1 MIIFIVTILMI
12 LQFIITFE
20 MSMVMPLAPII
31 STIYQINPSTITY
44 LNMGYAASGLLSP
57 IFGYWADHFSMK
69 KIIILSTLFFAFGSF
84 IVSINTKEMYVFGR
98 FLLGIGYYN
107 LSSIIMSYTSTIVTN
122 NRLGLVSGLYKVAF
136 SLGAFASPIIGL
148 QLLKVIAFDDIYLL
162 LMIIS
167 VVIALFLFIIPEAQ
181 TQESF
186 RINVSDVFD
195 IFKDKKAKYMIWA
208 NVLLSLPTIF
218 FYNYVSINFSSLG
231 ISQNNISV
239 FYSVVA
245 AGSIAAGVLISVFS
259 DKFGK
264 RKMSY
269 LSTILSGLALIPFVF
284 MSKNL
289 LVIGFVFG
297 LFYDTIWGLFYPVG
311 STFYLHKRATFL
323 TILSSVTS
331 LTNLLSNAT
340 GPLIYQFGG
349 FSLLMIISAVGLV
362 ASGVYMMRAFVLDG
376 NKNN

>member
-1 MIIFIVTILMI
+1 MIIFIVTILMV

-69 KIIILSTLFFAFGSF
+69 KIIIISTLFFAFGAF
-84 IVSINTKEMYVFGR
+84 IVSLNTKEMYVFGR

-107 LSSIIMSYTSTIVTN
+107 LSSIIMSYTSTIVAN
-122 NRLGLVSGLYKVAF
+122 NRLGFVSGLYKIAF
-136 SLGAFASPIIGL
+136 SLGAFASPLIGL
-148 QLLKVIAFDDIYLL
+148 QLLRIMNFDDIYLI
-162 LMIIS
+162 MMAIS
-167 VVIALFLFIIPEAQ
+167 LVIALFLFIIPEVQ

-186 RINVSDVFD
+186 RINVSDVFA

-208 NVLLSLPTIF
+208 NVLLSIPTIF

-231 ISQNNISV
+231 ISQNDISM

-245 AGSIAAGVLISVFS
+245 AGSIAAGILISIVS

-264 RKMSY
+264 RRMSY
-269 LSTILSGLALIPFVF
+269 LSTILSGVVLLPFVF

-289 LVIGFVFG
+289 LILGFIFG

-311 STFYLHKRATFL
+311 STFYLYKRATFL
-323 TILSSVTS
+323 TILSSITS

-340 GPLIYQFGG
+340 GPMIYQFGG
-349 FSLLMIISAVGLV
+349 FSLLMSISAIGLI
-362 ASGVYMMRAFVLDG
+362 ASGLIMARAFVLDG
-376 NKNN
+376 NKND

>member
-1 MIIFIVTILMI
+1 MIVFIVTILMF

-31 STIYQINPSTITY
+31 SSIYQIDPSTITY

-57 IFGYWADHFSMK
+57 FFGYLADRFSMK
-69 KIIILSTLFFAFGSF
+69 KIIILSTLFFAFGAF
-84 IVSINTKEMYVFGR
+84 VVSTNSKEMYIFGR

-107 LSSIIMSYTSTIVTN
+107 LSSIIMSYTSTIVAH
-122 NRLGLVSGLYKVAF
+122 NRLGLVSGFYKIAF

-148 QLLKVIAFDDIYLL
+148 KLLNFVSFNDIYLI
-162 LMIIS
+162 MMVIS
-167 VVIALFLFIIPEAQ
+167 VIIAFFLIFIPEAT
-181 TQESF
+181 TQSSF
-186 RINVSDVFD
+186 RINIKDAFD

-208 NVLLSLPTIF
+208 NVLLSIPTIF
-218 FYNYVSINFSSLG
+218 FFNYVSIHFSSIG
-231 ISQNNISV
+231 ISQNNISI

-245 AGSIAAGVLISVFS
+245 AGSIIAGLMIATFS

-269 LSTILSGLALIPFVF
+269 LSTILSGIALIPFVF
-284 MSKNL
+284 MSGGL
-289 LVIGFVFG
+289 LIVGFMFG
-297 LFYDTIWGLFYPVG
+297 FFYDTIWGLYYPVG
-311 STFYLHKRATFL
+311 STFYLYKRATFL

-340 GPLIYQFGG
+340 GPLIYQIGG
-349 FSLLMIISAVGLV
+349 FSSLMIISALGLV
-362 ASGVYMMRAFVLDG
+362 ASGFYMIKAFVLDG

>member
-1 MIIFIVTILMI
+1 
-12 LQFIITFE
+12 
-20 MSMVMPLAPII
+20 
-31 STIYQINPSTITY
+31 
-44 LNMGYAASGLLSP
+44 
-57 IFGYWADHFSMK
+57 
-69 KIIILSTLFFAFGSF
+69 
-84 IVSINTKEMYVFGR
+84 
-98 FLLGIGYYN
+98 
-107 LSSIIMSYTSTIVTN
+107 
-122 NRLGLVSGLYKVAF
+122 
-136 SLGAFASPIIGL
+136 
-148 QLLKVIAFDDIYLL
+148 
-162 LMIIS
+162 MIIS

-181 TQESF
+181 TQESL

>member
-1 MIIFIVTILMI
+1 MIIFIVTILMV

-69 KIIILSTLFFAFGSF
+69 KIIIISTLFFAFGAF
-84 IVSINTKEMYVFGR
+84 IVSLNTKEMYVFGR

-107 LSSIIMSYTSTIVTN
+107 LSSIIMSYTSTIVAN
-122 NRLGLVSGLYKVAF
+122 NRLGFVSGLYKIAF
-136 SLGAFASPIIGL
+136 SLGAFASPLIGL
-148 QLLKVIAFDDIYLL
+148 QLLKIMNFDDIYLI
-162 LMIIS
+162 MMAIS
-167 VVIALFLFIIPEAQ
+167 LVIALFLFIIPEVQ

-186 RINVSDVFD
+186 RINVSDVFA

-208 NVLLSLPTIF
+208 NVLLSIPTIF
-218 FYNYVSINFSSLG
+218 FYNYVSINFSDLG
-231 ISQNNISV
+231 ISQNDISM

-245 AGSIAAGVLISVFS
+245 AGSIAAGILISIVS

-264 RKMSY
+264 RRMSY
-269 LSTILSGLALIPFVF
+269 LSTILSGIVLLPFVF
-284 MSKNL
+284 ISKNL
-289 LVIGFVFG
+289 LILGFIFG

-311 STFYLHKRATFL
+311 STFYLYKRATFL

-340 GPLIYQFGG
+340 GPMIYQFGG
-349 FSLLMIISAVGLV
+349 FSLLMSISAIGLI
-362 ASGVYMMRAFVLDG
+362 ASGLIMARAFVLDG
-376 NKNN
+376 NKND

>member
-1 MIIFIVTILMI
+1 MIIFIVTILMV
-12 LQFIITFE
+12 LQFVITFE

-57 IFGYWADHFSMK
+57 VFGYWADHFSMK
-69 KIIILSTLFFAFGSF
+69 KIIIISTLFFAFGAF
-84 IVSINTKEMYVFGR
+84 IVSLNTKEMYVFGR

-107 LSSIIMSYTSTIVTN
+107 LSSIIMSYTSTIVAN
-122 NRLGLVSGLYKVAF
+122 NRLGFVSGLYKIAF
-136 SLGAFASPIIGL
+136 SLGAFASPLIGL
-148 QLLKVIAFDDIYLL
+148 QLLKVMNFDDIYII
-162 LMIIS
+162 LMAIS
-167 VVIALFLFIIPEAQ
+167 LVIALFLFIIPEVQ

-186 RINVSDVFD
+186 RINVSDVFA

-208 NVLLSLPTIF
+208 NVLLSIPTIF

-231 ISQNNISV
+231 ISQNDISL

-245 AGSIAAGVLISVFS
+245 AGSIAAGILISIVS

-264 RKMSY
+264 RRMSY
-269 LSTILSGLALIPFVF
+269 LSTILSGIVLLPFVF
-284 MSKNL
+284 MTKNL
-289 LVIGFVFG
+289 LILGFIFG

-311 STFYLHKRATFL
+311 STFYLYKRATFI
-323 TILSSVTS
+323 TILSSITS
-331 LTNLLSNAT
+331 LTNLVSNAT
-340 GPLIYQFGG
+340 GPMIYQFGG
-349 FSLLMIISAVGLV
+349 FSLLMSISAIGLI
-362 ASGVYMMRAFVLDG
+362 ASGLIMARAFVLDG